1 MVWVFLFVLFSF
13 FKEISCHVWILLV
26 YFLSFFVQLIK

>member
-26 YFLSFFVQLIK
+26 YFKFLCSVN